1 MASAMNLICRAGEEI
16 LIEMDALAMDIIL
29 KIV

>member
-1 MASAMNLICRAGEEI
+1 MASAMNLKCRAGEEI
-16 LIEMDALAMDIIL
+16 LIEMNALMDIIL